1 MFFQYIIVMQ
11 FFYLH
16 EEVFLANTGYTI
28 PGTSNTDVYGTDIAP
43 ALIVG
48 LTVALVL
55 ILSVSAAL
63 TVTVLVR
70 VCRGGHNVKR
80 CG

>member
-1 MFFQYIIVMQ
+1 MRKYFS
-11 FFYLH
+11 L
-16 EEVFLANTGYTI
+16 LTANTGYTI
-28 PGTSNTDVYGTDIAP
+28 PGTSNTDVYGTDSAP